1 MTTCTRRSRPLIWL
15 AATGLVLH
23 AAMASAQPEDRQAAR
38 PLFDQG
44 RELMEAGRYTEA
56 CPKLEQAVRLFAG
69 AGLLLNLA
77 DCYEHTGQLASAW
90 TRFGDAAA
98 AAHRAGNAEAE
109 AEANGRRSLVEPKL
123 TRVVLQVTKEVPGLA
138 LSLNGQSVDRAQ
150 WNTPI
155 AVDPGGQKLEAKAP
169 GFRPWSSTQT
179 AEGAANT
186 VTVSVPALSPV
197 DVGSPAAPAAASTP
211 YATPDGADTTTSP
224 SAATPADEGLG
235 TRRIVALSLG
245 AAGVVGLA
253 TGSVFGLMA
262 ISQKNQQ
269 QSDCGST
276 ASCTGSGHAQ
286 ALGDHS
292 SAVSDGM
299 ISTVGFLAGGALL
312 VAGAVVF
319 LTGSSSA
326 QPPATTGMVLT
337 PSVGPSGAGFS
348 WGGRC

>member
-1 MTTCTRRSRPLIWL
+1 MTTSTRRSRPLIWL

-23 AAMASAQPEDRQAAR
+23 AAVASAQPEDRAAAR

-44 RELMEAGRYTEA
+44 RDWMLAGRYAEA

-69 AGLLLNLA
+69 PGLLLNLG
-77 DCYEHTGQLASAW
+77 DCYEHTGRLASAW

-98 AAHRAGNAEAE
+98 AAHRAGRAESE
-109 AEANGRRSLVEPKL
+109 AEANRRRGLVEPRL
-123 TRVVLQVTKEVPGLA
+123 TRVVLQVTKEVAGLA
-138 LSLNGQSVDRAQ
+138 VSLDGQTVDRAQ

-155 AVDPGGQKLEAKAP
+155 AVDSGSQKVEANAP
-169 GFRPWSSTQT
+169 GFQPWSATQMVD
-179 AEGAANT
+179 GPGLT
-186 VTVSVPALSPV
+186 VTVSVPALLPIK
-197 DVGSPAAPAAASTP
+197 VGSSATPAVAPTP
-211 YATPDGADTTTSP
+211 YATPEGDTTISP
-224 SAATPADEGLG
+224 SAATPPPDAGLG

-269 QSDCGST
+269 QSACGST
-276 ASCTGSGHAQ
+276 GSCTDSGHAQ

-292 SAVSDGM
+292 SAVSDGT

-319 LTGSSSA
+319 LTGSSS
-326 QPPATTGMVLT
+326 GVT
-337 PSVGPSGAGFS
+337 PSVGPSGAGLS
-348 WGGRC
+348 WSGRF